1 MAEQLYFP
9 IGFDLEEGAEEVIMD
24 WNKTYQSR
32 IAESIS
38 KNPVAIKLQ
47 INEKSLSSLEGIR
60 DKLKELK
67 IEPITPETKASIQT
81 LVSQLSNL
89 EQVLIRIDKY
99 NVAYGK
105 SVSVKAKNQALEW
118 RRAELA
124 AKASLKNMESQ
135 SRATLN
141 LARAEA
147 QSALAKER
155 SVRAELNLA
164 KAKERSLGATKSQTA
179 AFGQQT
185 VALNGL
191 INKATMYTALWAGM
205 RFLSNVRE
213 TTAQFELQEVA
224 LSALLRDADA
234 ASEIF
239 ERIKAASV
247 ESPFEVKEL
256 VGFTKQLAAYNVQ
269 SDELF
274 DTMMKLADISAGL
287 GVGMDRLV
295 LAYGQV
301 KSAAVLRGTELRQ
314 FTEAGIPLVQQLADK
329 FSELRGETVSTA
341 EVFDLISRRAVSFG
355 MVSDIFDEMTS
366 AGGMFYDMQN
376 KQAKTLAG
384 QWTNLKDAISIAY
397 DEMGRTK
404 AFQGAIEGFIDVV
417 KELVSN
423 WRMVG
428 GAVVSLASAIGI
440 YALSLKNAAVASRAL
455 AAADAYNLATQ
466 KALTASVPR
475 LVSAIIGST
484 ATMKVQLVLQQAL
497 FASQLRLASATGV
510 LSKAVWG
517 LTTALLSNPWTAA
530 AALITGA
537 ATAIYMFTKR
547 TEDAESRTK
556 KLNETINQLKSADTK
571 LKLVDEYERLADK
584 ADKSVS
590 EQQRLKNVTTELISA
605 FPLAAEAAKGYA
617 DALGV
622 SVDKAKELAL
632 QSAEALKGIART
644 QYLAEL
650 DNIKELEGE
659 RNKYLE
665 KLSKLQE
672 KASGWGGNAKDNP
685 YLDSINKTLEKLNET
700 ETNLS
705 TSRKNADA
713 LGVAL
718 GYIDDE
724 ATKAIEAFGGWK
736 KTLSEATE
744 SYIDATGA
752 INQRPLFDKK
762 ALQSAESLDK
772 MLDQAAD
779 NYQQAVKD
787 IASNTNYLNSAIA
800 ESDEKQEKYFRDLVT
815 NAEYSRDANYQ
826 LLAQYNALNKITEE
840 TEGKELTRV
849 EALKQQADLLQK
861 IYDRYQEIREYKS
874 KDEAESMVRQEF
886 AGSIARLNVE
896 PVFDTASLRDSLMR
910 FSRMASMLGDDE
922 LAIELGFKADDAAWN
937 AFVDDV
943 KSRTASLKENIERAS
958 KAQDFFSKMLGLT
971 GDRELSATL
980 TLSVFGTTGDEL
992 AQSMVAQIREA
1003 FRGVDI
1009 SDAISGTN
1017 VNYNKLAAH
1026 LPEVA
1031 EGQRAVAQGIVDN
1044 WRDANAN
1051 ILEDMYNTY
1060 EEFMTF
1066 EERKT
1071 RIVEKENQERAKIIA
1086 QGLPEAEQAKLL
1098 EASEAR
1104 QAKALGEVAIEEFKA
1119 SEDWINTFEDIENL
1133 ATPTIQRLRDELLK
1147 FIQTNKDLTPEQ
1159 IKTLMR
1165 EYQEFSD
1172 ELIERTPWDILR
1184 DSIKQYSAASKE
1196 IPSLKDAVAKA
1207 ERDVQA
1213 AESRLESAKIGLAN
1227 AEEEHVMGGTAETAY
1242 ALAEAQS
1249 AVEVAEK
1256 DVTDATNK
1264 HAQAV
1269 SNLNNGLNTQKK
1281 ENEEIK
1287 KSLQTISDKLSTA
1300 ESFLRGFADTLG
1312 LAEDSD
1318 ARAFIEGM
1326 ADSFGVMAQGISLT
1340 LLAMQLFDAE
1350 TKKFLATNPIGWIL
1364 LVGSAIVAALS
1375 MISNVKVR
1383 KANKEIERQQE
1394 LLDRLE
1400 RSYDKL
1406 NKTAEKTF
1414 GTEYLDNYND
1424 RLENLYAQQQAYMR
1438 QAEAERSKGKKE
1450 DEDKTKEYLDNYAD
1464 VGDEITDLL
1473 TEVQDR
1479 FAGTD
1484 LASAARD
1491 FANAWIDAYR
1501 EFGSTTDAI
1510 GAKFRDMIQNMVV
1523 ESVAGQIMKKL
1534 LDPLF
1539 RQIDA
1544 YAKDGDLSA
1553 TEIAGLS
1560 DMTTGIVDSMDAAMT
1575 AYMENLRAAGLDIR
1589 GTSSGLK
1596 GISKDIATASE
1607 ESILGL
1613 AAGINTQNF
1622 YISYVPQIYAEVAM
1636 IRTLLQGG
1644 ATPISGGVNVQDL
1657 VTMQNQHLSHL
1668 PNIAQNTANTV
1679 AECKAIVAE
1688 TRRVADNLDRVIK
1701 PRGTQSSHTVN
1712 TSL

>member
-1 MAEQLYFP
+1 
-9 IGFDLEEGAEEVIMD
+9 
-24 WNKTYQSR
+24 
-32 IAESIS
+32 
-38 KNPVAIKLQ
+38 
-47 INEKSLSSLEGIR
+47 
-60 DKLKELK
+60 
-67 IEPITPETKASIQT
+67 
-81 LVSQLSNL
+81 
-89 EQVLIRIDKY
+89 
-99 NVAYGK
+99 
-105 SVSVKAKNQALEW
+105 
-118 RRAELA
+118 
-124 AKASLKNMESQ
+124 
-135 SRATLN
+135 
-141 LARAEA
+141 
-147 QSALAKER
+147 
-155 SVRAELNLA
+155 
-164 KAKERSLGATKSQTA
+164 
-179 AFGQQT
+179 
-185 VALNGL
+185 
-191 INKATMYTALWAGM
+191 
-205 RFLSNVRE
+205 
-213 TTAQFELQEVA
+213 
-224 LSALLRDADA
+224 
-234 ASEIF
+234 
-239 ERIKAASV
+239 
-247 ESPFEVKEL
+247 
-256 VGFTKQLAAYNVQ
+256 
-269 SDELF
+269 
-274 DTMMKLADISAGL
+274 
-287 GVGMDRLV
+287 
-295 LAYGQV
+295 
-301 KSAAVLRGTELRQ
+301 LRQ

-404 AFQGAIEGFIDVV
+404 AFQGATEGFIDVV
-417 KELVSN
+417 KLLVSN
-423 WRMVG
+423 WRDV
-428 GAVVSLASAIGI
+428 ADVVASAALGIGVYVASI
-440 YALSLKNAAVASRAL
+440 KSAAVASQALTTIEAGRLALNTKMTTSAPRLITAIFGVDRAYKAQML
-455 AAADAYNLATQ
+455 TQ
-466 KALTASVPR
+466 KALIASKFK
-475 LVSAIIGST
+475 LAT
-484 ATMKVQLVLQQAL
+484 ATNVLTRTFWKLTAAL
-497 FASQLRLASATGV
+497 M
-510 LSKAVWG
+510 
-517 LTTALLSNPWTAA
+517 SNPWTALLA
-530 AALITGA
+530 VITTVVSGLLL
-537 ATAIYMFTKR
+537 FSKR
-547 TEDAESRTK
+547 AESAEERANA
-556 KLNETINQLKSADTK
+556 LNKAISDFQASNKDLT
-571 LKLVDEYERLADK
+571 LVQEYEKLSNKVSKTEAEQKRLN
-584 ADKSVS
+584 SIT
-590 EQQRLKNVTTELISA
+590 RELVET
-605 FPLAAEAAKGYA
+605 FPLAAKGANEYA
-617 DALGV
+617 EALGV

-632 QSAEALKGIART
+632 QAREVKKESLEALYAMEVRKIEDLK
-644 QYLAEL
+644 Q
-650 DNIKELEGE
+650 
-659 RNKYLE
+659 
-665 KLSKLQE
+665 KLQKAARKRDQVARYYNNALVSSTATEFTLDLREGRVE
-672 KASGWGGNAKDNP
+672 KAVNT
-685 YLDSINKTLEKLNET
+685 YNELSDELQAT
-700 ETNLS
+700 E
-705 TSRKNADA
+705 KNARA
-713 LGVAL
+713 LAVVL
-718 GYIDDE
+718 GYEKDE

-752 INQRPLFDKK
+752 INQRPLFDKE

-815 NAEYSRDANYQ
+815 NAEYSRDANYE

-958 KAQDFFSKMLGLT
+958 KAQDFFGKMLGLT

-992 AQSMVAQIREA
+992 AQSMVAQIRDA
-1003 FRGVDI
+1003 FQGVDI

-1031 EGQRAVAQGIVDN
+1031 EGQRAVAQNIVDN

-1051 ILEDMYNTY
+1051 ILEDIYNTY

-1227 AEEEHVMGGTAETAY
+1227 AEEEHVMGGTVETAY

-1269 SNLNNGLNTQKK
+1269 SNLNKGLNTQKK

-1300 ESFLRGFADTLG
+1300 ESFLRSFADTLG

-1318 ARAFIEGM
+1318 ARAFLEGM
-1326 ADSFGVMAQGISLT
+1326 ADSFGFMAQGISLAT
-1340 LLAMQLFDAE
+1340 MAMTLFDAE
-1350 TKKFLATNPIGWIL
+1350 TKKFMSTNPFGWIL
-1364 LVGSAIVAALS
+1364 LIGSAIAGALS
-1375 MISNVKVR
+1375 MISNIKVR

-1450 DEDKTKEYLDNYAD
+1450 DEDKTKEYLENYAD

-1473 TEVQDR
+1473 TEVQER

-1523 ESVAGQIMKKL
+1523 ESVAGQIMQKL

-1644 ATPISGGVNVQDL
+1644 ATSVSGGVNVQDL